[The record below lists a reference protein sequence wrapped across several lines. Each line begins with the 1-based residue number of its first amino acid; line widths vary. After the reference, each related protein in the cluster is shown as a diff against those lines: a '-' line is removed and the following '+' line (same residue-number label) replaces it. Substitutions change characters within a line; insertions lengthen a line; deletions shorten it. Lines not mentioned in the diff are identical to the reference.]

1 MTGTDRAGV
10 SQKRVFIHV
19 GLQKTG
25 SSALQAFFTKNAKQ
39 LAHMGVSYP
48 SPEAEAIVTSG
59 VCTGNVLHVMQR
71 KAARDGFEGSLQA
84 LADRYLCS
92 TLEEAISA
100 AAQPTVLLSGEF
112 ISGHMT
118 PDIVAQLQ
126 DLSCRHH
133 ITILCLVRDPY
144 DLAVSA
150 WKQNVKTGK
159 ETLPLSDRVK
169 RYCAK
174 GSGSLGSKKL
184 LPLLASG
191 VDVRVRNYDCIRNDL
206 VSAFLSEIGLQPSA
220 FDWQSERRHN
230 LSLSYWQATAV
241 VMAQKIT
248 GSSRFSARL
257 LEIFRTTPGIH
268 PDPYLPSID
277 AELLAAQR
285 PVIDHLNHI
294 LPPEELL
301 RHTLRSTEGQDD
313 QSMPLDVVEQLLL
326 TVREELESKTRFAVA
341 SVSAHPSLP
350 ADFDPVEYLIRN
362 PDVAAANMDPVYHY
376 INHGRFE
383 GRVYKAGRG
392 ANPS

>member
-19 GLQKTG
+19 GLHKTG
-25 SSALQAFFTKNAKQ
+25 SSALQAFFSKNAKQ

-48 SPEAEAIVTSG
+48 SPEAEATVTSG
-59 VCTGNVLHVMQR
+59 VCTGNVLHIMQR
-71 KAARDGFEGSLQA
+71 KAARDGFEDSLQA
-84 LADRYLCS
+84 LTDRYLCP

-112 ISGHMT
+112 FSGRHLM
-118 PDIVAQLQ
+118 PHIVAQLQ
-126 DLSCRHH
+126 DLSCRYH
-133 ITILCLVRDPY
+133 IIILCLVRDPY

-150 WKQNVKTGK
+150 WKQRVKTGK
-159 ETLPLSDRVK
+159 ETLPLSDRLK
-169 RYCAK
+169 SYCAA
-174 GSGSLGSKKL
+174 GSLAPGRL

-191 VDVRVRNYDCIRNDL
+191 LDVRVRNYDCIRTDL
-206 VSAFLSEIGLQPSA
+206 VPAFLSEIGLQPSA

-257 LEIFRTTPGIH
+257 LDIFRTTPGIH

-285 PVIDHLNHI
+285 PVIDHLNRI
-294 LPPEELL
+294 LRPEERL
-301 RHTLRSTEGQDD
+301 RDTVRSTEGPGD

-341 SVSAHPSLP
+341 SVSAPPS
-350 ADFDPVEYLIRN
+350 
-362 PDVAAANMDPVYHY
+362 
-376 INHGRFE
+376 
-383 GRVYKAGRG
+383 
-392 ANPS
+392 